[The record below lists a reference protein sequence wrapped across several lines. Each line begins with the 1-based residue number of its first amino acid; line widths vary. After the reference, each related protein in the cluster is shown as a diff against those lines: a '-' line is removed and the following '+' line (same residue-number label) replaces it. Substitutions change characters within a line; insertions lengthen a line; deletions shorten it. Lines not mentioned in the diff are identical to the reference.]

1 MNENNEIDRQAAAD
15 HSDGPQPNRLRR
27 RLSLIANCPFCAQH
41 GADPMMPYHDASDR
55 CESGKHPHCT
65 CDTCF

>member
-1 MNENNEIDRQAAAD
+1 MDKPTKPTTPPPSRQYVEGCEMCALIKATPGF
-15 HSDGPQPNRLRR
+15 GPR
-27 RLSLIANCPFCAQH
+27 H
-41 GADPMMPYHDASDR
+41 DPSPR

>member
-1 MNENNEIDRQAAAD
+1 MNENNQIDRQAAAD
-15 HSDGPQPNRLRR
+15 HSDGTENKRTRWRQVL
-27 RLSLIANCPFCAQH
+27 ACPFCEQH
-41 GADPMMPYHDASDR
+41 CDDPMMPYHDASDR

>member
-1 MNENNEIDRQAAAD
+1 MREEKIARMEAD
-15 HSDGPQPNRLRR
+15 GMLDPSCTGCREFYDHPTVN
-27 RLSLIANCPFCAQH
+27 PFAPAH
-41 GADPMMPYHDASDR
+41 KPSPR